1 MLGGMANPFDSIETS
16 LNAVAVGALGNATMT
31 WGSASV
37 AVVFDA
43 AYYDAAGMANS
54 RPQARCLES
63 AVAGRHLDALFAAS
77 RFDDEAAGL
86 DSAVKRLE
94 FRIEF
99 FTPANAPDTLT

>member
-63 AVAGRHLDALFAAS
+63 AVAAMSPGAS
-77 RFDDEAAGL
+77 VSIESVAYTVQAIEPDGL
-86 DSAVKRLE
+86 GMA
-94 FRIEF
+94 
-99 FTPANAPDTLT
+99 TLILRRA

>member
-16 LNAVAVGALGNATMT
+16 LNAVAVGALGNAAMT

-43 AYYDAAGMANS
+43 AYLDTAGMANS

-63 AVAGRHLDALFAAS
+63 AVAAMSPGAS
-77 RFDDEAAGL
+77 VSIR
-86 DSAVKRLE
+86 AVTYSVQA
-94 FRIEF
+94 IE
-99 FTPANAPDTLT
+99 PDGMGMATLILRRA

>member
-1 MLGGMANPFDSIETS
+1 MANPFESIETN
-16 LNAVAVGALGNATMT
+16 LNAAAVGALGNATMT

-63 AVAGRHLDALFAAS
+63 TVAAMSPGASVSIRAVTYTVQA
-77 RFDDEAAGL
+77 
-86 DSAVKRLE
+86 
-94 FRIEF
+94 IE
-99 FTPANAPDTLT
+99 PDGMGMATLILRRA